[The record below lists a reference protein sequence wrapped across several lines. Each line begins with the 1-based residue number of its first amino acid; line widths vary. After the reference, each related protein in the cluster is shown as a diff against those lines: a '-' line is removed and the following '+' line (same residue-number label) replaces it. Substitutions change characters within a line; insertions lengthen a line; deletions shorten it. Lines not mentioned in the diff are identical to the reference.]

1 MTEPAIPYLPRPPSA
16 AQDARVGAPKSGRP
30 KASKKE
36 RLQVALKKSADEA
49 ASWRS
54 SLTAETKTP
63 LLAPG
68 EPLGSC
74 TIRPGYAM
82 SAQVASFVKVAISD
96 EWSGGDPMCWS
107 MKLKLY
113 LDVPVYAK
121 HTMYLPAAA
130 CRRSQWID
138 LAERKAGLQW
148 RDGADTIHIM
158 YDEQD
163 YAICATSGQ
172 YRYIARIPL
181 DSFAKALA
189 KMLVDA
195 DEQKRPFAP
204 EPSGA

>member
-1 MTEPAIPYLPRPPSA
+1 MSDLVMPCLPRPPS
-16 AQDARVGAPKSGRP
+16 QDARAGALKSKQPKS
-30 KASKKE
+30 AKKE
-36 RLQVALKKSADEA
+36 RRQAALKRSADKV

-54 SLTAETKTP
+54 SSTAETKPP

-74 TIRPGYAM
+74 TIRPEYAM

-121 HTMYLPAAA
+121 HTLYLPAAA

-163 YAICATSGQ
+163 YAVCATSGQ

-189 KMLVDA
+189 RMLVDA